1 MSQQRPDLFSTTP
14 ADTAIASP
22 SLLSSAT
29 TTPAPPVTSQ
39 VTSRTIHELP
49 DGDISAQG
57 GEGATRKGKSG
68 GGGGG
73 GQCGTSQ
80 GQDEKAHILKSI
92 LYSDFYLVYMRTHAH
107 THARTHTHTHARTHT
122 HTHTHT
128 HAHMH
133 TLVVRVLC
141 IHAHM
146 HGRGR
151 NTFLHVL
158 THGCMYVFV

>member
-73 GQCGTSQ
+73 GSAVLAKGKT
-80 GQDEKAHILKSI
+80 KK
-92 LYSDFYLVYMRTHAH
+92 H
-107 THARTHTHTHARTHT
+107 T
-122 HTHTHT
+122 
-128 HAHMH
+128 
-133 TLVVRVLC
+133 
-141 IHAHM
+141 
-146 HGRGR
+146 
-151 NTFLHVL
+151 F
-158 THGCMYVFV
+158 